1 MNRLQVVL
9 AVLIAIFSAFSFL
22 APPPV
27 MAQER
32 TDLFLNVVPFG
43 YYVDARA
50 GEDNRFFLEI
60 RNAGTTAV
68 TDVKL
73 SSDQPEGWTVEFEPS
88 ELDILGPGSLQTVDI
103 NIRPP
108 DGALR
113 GEHQISLIATGNEIR
128 KVQTLTVDVEL
139 ASYWVWV
146 GVGVALVIVAVFVVV
161 FVRVGRRREG
171 KG

>member
-32 TDLFLNVVPFG
+32 TDLFLTVLPFG

-68 TDVKL
+68 TNVRL
-73 SSDQPEGWTVEFEPS
+73 SSDHPEGWSVEFDPDEVAV
-88 ELDILGPGSLQTVDI
+88 IGPGSLQTVDVVIGLPANAATGERQI
-103 NIRPP
+103 N
-108 DGALR
+108 
-113 GEHQISLIATGNEIR
+113 LIATANEIR
-128 KVQTLTVDVEL
+128 KVQNLTVDVQL
-139 ASYWVWV
+139 ASYWLWV
-146 GVGVALVIVAVFVVV
+146 GAGVAAVIVTIFVVV
-161 FVRVGRRREG
+161 F
-171 KG
+171 